1 MMPHILAIGGACVVG
16 FGVVSHAEIK
26 TVAEHSETPTASFK
40 FKNVPS
46 PSKNDAATKAE
57 FTIVDGARDNNGGNL
72 DKLHDGRVPIEEDEP
87 SENFF
92 FKAGTDGGRLLVDLG
107 RVVDLKEVNTYS
119 WHVATRG
126 AQVYQLYASDGQGEF
141 NARPS
146 QGTEPETCGWKRIA
160 KVDTRPKEGES
171 GGQYGVSISD
181 SDGTIGK
188 YRYLLFDVSRTE
200 DTDAF
205 GNTFYSEIDVI
216 DHDAPEPVETV
227 AQTIQKTFRAA
238 GGKYEITI
246 DTSAAPD
253 LTEWADQQLAPVLR
267 EWYPKIVRMLPS
279 EGYEAPNHVAI
290 VFREG
295 MNVPA
300 AASGSRISCNAG
312 WFRRNLK
319 GEARGAVVHE
329 MVHVVQQYGRARRNN
344 PDATRTPG
352 WLVEGIADY
361 IRWFLYEPETRG
373 AEITQRNFS
382 RAKYDG
388 NYRITGNFLNWVT
401 EKYAKDVVEK
411 LNAVSREGKYN
422 EDLWKNYTGK
432 TVQELGAEWKAGHEQ
447 RLAAASLA
455 GDDEP
460 SINHLTEEEKQAGW
474 KLLFNGRNLV
484 GWHNFK
490 TNNIRPGWQV
500 KDGALACVDPHD
512 AGDLC
517 TEAQYDWFE
526 LGLDY
531 NISEGGNSGI
541 MYHVTDQGRTAW
553 ATGPE
558 VQLEDNA
565 KAADPQRCGWLYALY
580 QPPIDPKTDKPLDA
594 TKPAGQW
601 NHIRLL
607 ITPEKCEH
615 EINGVKYFDYV
626 LGSEDFNQRVGKS
639 KFGRMPLFA
648 KSNIGYLVFQGDH
661 GQVSFRNIKIRPIE
675 AKK

>member
-1 MMPHILAIGGACVVG
+1 
-16 FGVVSHAEIK
+16 
-26 TVAEHSETPTASFK
+26 VA
-40 FKNVPS
+40 
-46 PSKNDAATKAE
+46 
-57 FTIVDGARDNNGGNL
+57 
-72 DKLHDGRVPIEEDEP
+72 
-87 SENFF
+87 
-92 FKAGTDGGRLLVDLG
+92 
-107 RVVDLKEVNTYS
+107 
-119 WHVATRG
+119 
-126 AQVYQLYASDGQGEF
+126 
-141 NARPS
+141 
-146 QGTEPETCGWKRIA
+146 
-160 KVDTRPKEGES
+160 
-171 GGQYGVSISD
+171 
-181 SDGTIGK
+181 
-188 YRYLLFDVSRTE
+188 
-200 DTDAF
+200 
-205 GNTFYSEIDVI
+205 
-216 DHDAPEPVETV
+216 
-227 AQTIQKTFRAA
+227 AQTIQNTFKAD
-238 GGKYEITI
+238 GGNHEITI

-279 EGYEAPNHVAI
+279 EGYEAPNQVAI

-455 GDDEP
+455 GDNEP

-484 GWHNFK
+484 GWRNFK
-490 TNNIRPGWQV
+490 TNNIRPG
-500 KDGALACVDPHD
+500 
-512 AGDLC
+512 
-517 TEAQYDWFE
+517 
-526 LGLDY
+526 
-531 NISEGGNSGI
+531 
-541 MYHVTDQGRTAW
+541 
-553 ATGPE
+553 
-558 VQLEDNA
+558 
-565 KAADPQRCGWLYALY
+565 
-580 QPPIDPKTDKPLDA
+580 
-594 TKPAGQW
+594 
-601 NHIRLL
+601 
-607 ITPEKCEH
+607 
-615 EINGVKYFDYV
+615 
-626 LGSEDFNQRVGKS
+626 
-639 KFGRMPLFA
+639 
-648 KSNIGYLVFQGDH
+648 
-661 GQVSFRNIKIRPIE
+661 
-675 AKK
+675 